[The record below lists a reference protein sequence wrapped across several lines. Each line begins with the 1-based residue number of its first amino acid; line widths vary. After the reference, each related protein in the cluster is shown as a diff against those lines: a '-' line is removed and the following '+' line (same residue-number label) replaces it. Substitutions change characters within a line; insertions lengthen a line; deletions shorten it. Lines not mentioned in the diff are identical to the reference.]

1 MNISVVSFGV
11 VIMFLFIVLESVRRG
26 ILETKYSLLWI
37 LTCVVLAVL
46 SISTSLLEMLANL
59 LGIFY
64 APSLLF
70 LFGLLFSLIIIFDL
84 TRRISQ
90 LNHKIITLT
99 QDFTLLKQE
108 LKEQEK
114 IREGSKK

>member
-1 MNISVVSFGV
+1 MNITVVSFGIV
-11 VIMFLFIVLESVRRG
+11 VIFLLIVIESVRRG

-37 LTCVVLAVL
+37 LTCVVMAIL
-46 SISTSLLEMLANL
+46 SIGTALLNSLADL

-84 TRRISQ
+84 TRRVSQ
-90 LNHKIITLT
+90 LNHKIVTLT
-99 QDFTLLKQE
+99 QDFTLLKQK
-108 LKEQEK
+108 LREQEK
-114 IREGSKK
+114 IDEGSKK